1 MFRGSSQPSP
11 VVNTARKAVS
21 VTLVRHLP
29 ARFWYSAPAPH
40 SLQAGLPDSP
50 LRCPAHQEVQQ
61 SCIDAS
67 GDSQSAEHPAGG
79 SVLPA
84 ACLKLFFGTETQVF
98 FQLIQARQYR
108 PQACSKLGSVHVSSL
123 LSLLGGERI
132 ALD

>member
-21 VTLVRHLP
+21 VALVRHLP

-40 SLQAGLPDSP
+40 SLQAGL
-50 LRCPAHQEVQQ
+50 RCPAHQEVQQ
-61 SCIDAS
+61 SCTDAS

-123 LSLLGGERI
+123 LSLLGEERI